1 MRMAQGYAMLIQMV
15 QEGSRMSKVH
25 TVSEDLLESN
35 CETRCLSTNVSSS
48 RRQCGFDAF
57 SLCSEGR

>member
-1 MRMAQGYAMLIQMV
+1 MTYYDDGARMRYAN
-15 QEGSRMSKVH
+15 GSRMSKVH

-35 CETRCLSTNVSSS
+35 CKTRCLSTNVSSS

-57 SLCSEGR
+57 SLCSG